1 MHKALL
7 VLTATSTV
15 AAFAATGALA
25 GALRL
30 EAMDTSMISSDT
42 KAADPAH
49 SLVGWRLDTENLRNS
64 SIDITVPIS
73 SVTVAGKG
81 RREHMVRAMMPWI
94 GKNQLVDKSK
104 N

>member
-1 MHKALL
+1 MPRARKRWTPAI
-7 VLTATSTV
+7 
-15 AAFAATGALA
+15 
-25 GALRL
+25 
-30 EAMDTSMISSDT
+30 ISSDT

-49 SLVGWRLDTENLRNS
+49 SLVGWRLDPRGFNNHLRVIGDAAVTLVLDTENLKSS

-73 SVTVAGKG
+73 SVTVAGKR